1 MKLID
6 FHTHHHTESDD
17 VISVINQYPNQY
29 VSKFKLTSVGI
40 HPWFIDVDTIDRE
53 LSILE
58 DIIQNQDCVAIGEC
72 GLDKNTEVSFRLQR
86 AVFRKQ
92 LRLAEEYQKPVIIH
106 CVSSFQQVIADK
118 SALVSEDL
126 PLIIHGFAKKVEMA
140 HQLIDH
146 GFYLSFGSNLL
157 KSKTLQNAFINS
169 SRDRIFLETGSHDE
183 TILEIYKFAAELL
196 ELSITELNEQI
207 TANYNA
213 VFKSQKG
220 III

>member
-17 VISVINQYPNQY
+17 ILSIINQYPNQY

-40 HPWFIDVDTIDRE
+40 HPWFIDVDTIDKE

-58 DIIQNQDCVAIGEC
+58 NILQNEDCVAIGEC

-92 LRLAEEYQKPVIIH
+92 LRLAEKYQKPVIIH

-118 SALVSEDL
+118 NALVSEDL

-157 KSKTLQNAFINS
+157 KSKTLQNAFVHS

-183 TILEIYKFAAELL
+183 SIQEIYDYAAKLL
-196 ELSITELNEQI
+196 NLSIAELNEQI
-207 TANYNA
+207 NANYHK
-213 VFKSQKG
+213 VFKSQKR
-220 III
+220 INI